1 MNAMRKVAFFGL
13 SVFWM
18 AGAGLAD
25 PKVARAEPDVSKASS
40 MSRSAVRSL
49 FRGKTWLWND
59 GAGYFLENGRFRAYS
74 GSGKDEAYGVGSWY
88 AASGGRLCFTAVWRT
103 AVGKARKTDCFE
115 HRGSTSTKGL
125 TVFQRR
131 LPDGVW
137 YAFKTATALTGE
149 ASPKLVQGRENWS
162 TYRQVRNR
170 ILKLR
175 QRRRR

>member
-1 MNAMRKVAFFGL
+1 LIATTKVVCFGL

-25 PKVARAEPDVSKASS
+25 TKVAGAQPDVSKASS
-40 MSRSAVRSL
+40 MSRAAVRSL

-59 GAGYFLENGRFRAYS
+59 GAGYFLSKGRFRAYS
-74 GSGKDEAYGVGSWY
+74 GIGKQEAYGVGSWY
-88 AASGGRLCFTAVWRT
+88 TASGGRLCFTAVWRT
-103 AVGKARKTDCFE
+103 VAGKGRKTDCFE
-115 HRGSTSTKGL
+115 HRSSAGPKGL

-137 YAFKTATALTGE
+137 YTFENATASTGD
-149 ASPKLVQGRENWS
+149 ASPKLVQGRMNWS
-162 TYRQVRNR
+162 TYRQVRSR

-175 QRRRR
+175 QQRRG